1 MMRKLSVVLLVLLAT
16 FVAALPVLAEEGDP
30 LANSVL
36 LPGAVAWAMVGLA
49 IVLIVLFR
57 LWTRRGPQ

>member
-1 MMRKLSVVLLVLLAT
+1 MRRLSVMLAVLSLML
-16 FVAALPVLAEEGDP
+16 VAALPVMAEEGDP

-36 LPGAVAWAMVGLA
+36 LPGTVAWAMVGLA
-49 IVLIVLFR
+49 IVLVVLFR